1 MELHLDRKLSE
12 KRIFPAIDIYKSGT
26 RKEELLLTQQE
37 LEAAWTI
44 RKAMANQSTQDVTE
58 NLINMIVTT
67 KNNKECVDSI
77 VKIFEKI

>member
-1 MELHLDRKLSE
+1 MI
-12 KRIFPAIDIYKSGT
+12 IFPAIDIYKSGT